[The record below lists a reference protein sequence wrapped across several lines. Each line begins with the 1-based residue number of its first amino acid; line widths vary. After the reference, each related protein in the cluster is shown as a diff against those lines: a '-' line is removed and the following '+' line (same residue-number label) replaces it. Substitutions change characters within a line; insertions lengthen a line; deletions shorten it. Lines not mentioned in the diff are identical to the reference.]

1 MHIDLPEKFYYKI
14 GEVAEA
20 FKVNTSLLRFW
31 EKEFK
36 MLHPKKDK
44 NGNRLYT
51 KKDVE
56 IFQQIHFFVKEKGYT
71 LDGAKQKNERKKG
84 FQSRVGVNRKPIGYC
99 KIGKKLK
106 TNCYALKNQL
116 SNICNI
122 YSTNIHKH

>member
-1 MHIDLPEKFYYKI
+1 MHINLPEKFYYKI
-14 GEVAEA
+14 GEVAEV

-71 LDGAKQKNERKKG
+71 LDGAKQKMKEKKG
-84 FQSRVGVNRKPIGYC
+84 SNQESE
-99 KIGKKLK
+99 L
-106 TNCYALKNQL
+106 TENQL
-116 SNICNI
+116 VIAKLEKIKDELLRIKQSIE
-122 YSTNIHKH
+122 